1 MRQDEESQRF
11 ASGQTTVKITPI
23 KARRVLNARKGLNI
37 HFDKGKTKRMPVN
50 PGILSKFFKEVFRAS
65 GKMQPK
71 NKLLTR

>member
-23 KARRVLNARKGLNI
+23 KAGRVVNARIGLNI
-37 HFDKGKTKRMPVN
+37 HFVKGKTKRMRVN

-65 GKMQPK
+65 GRMQRK
-71 NKLLTR
+71 SKLLTR